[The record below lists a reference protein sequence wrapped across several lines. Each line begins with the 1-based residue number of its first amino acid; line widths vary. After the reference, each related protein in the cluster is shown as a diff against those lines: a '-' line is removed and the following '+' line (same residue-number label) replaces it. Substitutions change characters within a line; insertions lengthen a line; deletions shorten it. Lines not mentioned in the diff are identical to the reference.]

1 MVVTL
6 AVNLSNH
13 GKHEAIRGRM
23 RSILHIGHVCWCRSG
38 HMGLRIGARLP
49 LVARQQHA
57 IPRAIVVYG
66 REAQF
71 NRARV
76 TISDSLV
83 PFGFLENPVRT
94 TLTHLLKGDGHLLT
108 GAILIGKD
116 HLAVAVGTTGNLR
129 HHAVIVVV
137 GSLVARVGF
146 TQRKLHTSKLIAI
159 LVDLHDTRFRNVH
172 EVVLK
177 RHVGVGVAALKIE
190 EVEGVVG
197 VVSEGRAR
205 QPGGHAGGAHNLR
218 DGLAIAAVIE
228 RLALVVRVVVAAAI
242 VIAKRA
248 VIIDV
253 YATCG
258 EVNLDRSGVV
268 DATQIAHK
276 HAVDINPYVVVAREV
291 IGNLLTTLRPIGSRV
306 ATVLLNKTGGHVQ
319 TEVVVNYLVGRDKI
333 PASLACIDLL
343 FDKLAILLI
352 ENLVTRVEREEL
364 AIGRWPAA
372 STPHRLYSVK
382 LPLPLPSELN

>member
-1 MVVTL
+1 M
-6 AVNLSNH
+6 
-13 GKHEAIRGRM
+13 
-23 RSILHIGHVCWCRSG
+23 
-38 HMGLRIGARLP
+38 
-49 LVARQQHA
+49 
-57 IPRAIVVYG
+57 
-66 REAQF
+66 
-71 NRARV
+71 
-76 TISDSLV
+76 
-83 PFGFLENPVRT
+83 
-94 TLTHLLKGDGHLLT
+94 
-108 GAILIGKD
+108 
-116 HLAVAVGTTGNLR
+116 
-129 HHAVIVVV
+129 
-137 GSLVARVGF
+137 
-146 TQRKLHTSKLIAI
+146 
-159 LVDLHDTRFRNVH
+159 VDLHDAGLGNVH

-205 QPGGHAGGAHNLR
+205 QPGGHAGGAHDLR
-218 DGLAIAAVIE
+218 DGLAIAAVVE
-228 RLALVVRVVVAAAI
+228 RLAPVVRVVVAAAI

-291 IGNLLTTLRPIGSRV
+291 IGNLLTTLRSIGSRV
-306 ATVLLNKTGGHVQ
+306 ATVLLNKRVTCSNR
-319 TEVVVNYLVGRDKI
+319 VVVNYLVGRDKI
-333 PASLACIDLL
+333 PAPLACIDLL

-364 AIGRWPAA
+364 AIGR
-372 STPHRLYSVK
+372 
-382 LPLPLPSELN
+382 